1 MKKKIGIVI
10 LMFVIVVVIL
20 FFYHNGLFVNI
31 YNVLNYNEENISD
44 VSIINLIT
52 TPKDFNKKHIRLEG
66 VLEWGFESCGIYL
79 TIDDYN
85 YGITKNAV
93 WLDIDDEMY
102 AQRNDELNKMNG
114 KYVIVEGVFN
124 SDENGHFD
132 MYSGSIENV
141 TRLELWKS
149 REERMNYID

>member
-1 MKKKIGIVI
+1 MNKKISMII
-10 LMFVIVVVIL
+10 LPLIL
-20 FFYHNGLFVNI
+20 LVCVLFCHYNEFFVNM
-31 YNVLNYNEENISD
+31 YNALNYEKENISD

-66 VLEWGFESCGIYL
+66 VLEWGLESHGIYL
-79 TIDDYN
+79 TRDDYN

-102 AQRNDELNKMNG
+102 SQRNDEFNKMNG

>member
-10 LMFVIVVVIL
+10 LIFVIVAVIL
-20 FFYHNGLFVNI
+20 FFYYNGLFGNMYKVI
-31 YNVLNYNEENISD
+31 NYNKENISD
-44 VSIINLIT
+44 VSLINLIS

-66 VLEWGFESCGIYL
+66 ILEYEFEGHGIYL
-79 TIDDYN
+79 TRDDYD

-102 AQRNDELNKMNG
+102 SLRNDELNEMKG
-114 KYVIVEGVFN
+114 EYVIVEGVFN
-124 SDENGHFD
+124 SNENGHFD

-149 REERMNYID
+149 REERINAIN